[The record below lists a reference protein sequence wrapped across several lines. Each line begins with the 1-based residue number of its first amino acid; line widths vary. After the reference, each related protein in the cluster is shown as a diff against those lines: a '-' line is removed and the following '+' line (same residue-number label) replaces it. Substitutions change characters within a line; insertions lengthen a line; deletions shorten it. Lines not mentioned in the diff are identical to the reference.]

1 MKRNTRKNMSASV
14 NNVYLD
20 SNVFIFAAASTD
32 ILGEYCIQ
40 IMTSLAKGK
49 ITAVTSLT
57 SFDEIFYKLNK
68 LKGFDAA
75 VQISE
80 NLLVMP
86 NLVLS
91 ELTSEKVAMA
101 LKLILKYKLAPR
113 DAIHVATALAHN
125 AEVIVSDD
133 KDFSRVEEIK
143 WVAVA
148 DFVKQLS

>member
-1 MKRNTRKNMSASV
+1 MSAYI

-20 SNVFIFAAASTD
+20 SNIFIYASASTD
-32 ILGEYCIQ
+32 TLGAHCIQ
-40 IMTSLAKGK
+40 ILTALAKGK
-49 ITAVTSLT
+49 ITAVTSLI
-57 SFDEIFYKLNK
+57 SFDELFYKLSK

-75 VQISE
+75 AQFSE
-80 NLLVMP
+80 NFLAMP

-91 ELTSEKVAMA
+91 ALTGENVTMA

-125 AEVIVSDD
+125 AEAIVSDD

-143 WVAVA
+143 WVTVA
-148 DFVKQLS
+148 DFTKQLT